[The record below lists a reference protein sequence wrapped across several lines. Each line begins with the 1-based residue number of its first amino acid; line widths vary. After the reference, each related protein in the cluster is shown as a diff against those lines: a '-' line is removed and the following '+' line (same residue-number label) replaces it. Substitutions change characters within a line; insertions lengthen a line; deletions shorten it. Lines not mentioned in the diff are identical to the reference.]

1 MPQFY
6 TAETIA
12 RAAYYGVS
20 SYPTTWFDGIIN
32 HVGGGGAGQSNYNA
46 YKTRYDQRIG
56 VPSNFSISLSYQ
68 NISGNNYEA
77 TVVIEKW

>member
-1 MPQFY
+1 MLDAGLDIAPIAIHTSSFSVPQFY

-32 HVGGGGAGQSNYNA
+32 HVAAVALVNLITMLI
-46 YKTRYDQRIG
+46 KPDTT
-56 VPSNFSISLSYQ
+56 
-68 NISGNNYEA
+68 SG
-77 TVVIEKW
+77 